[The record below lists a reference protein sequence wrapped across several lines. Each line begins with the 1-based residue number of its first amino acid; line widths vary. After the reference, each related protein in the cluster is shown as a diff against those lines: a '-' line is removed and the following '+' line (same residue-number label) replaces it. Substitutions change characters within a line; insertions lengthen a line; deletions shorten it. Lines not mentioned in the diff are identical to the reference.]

1 MCFWSRSRRCLWTKG
16 ETSGNFLHVKSLYAD
31 CDHATLLVTPRP
43 DGPVCHRGTPSCFD
57 TEESEGF
64 VRRLSGV
71 VSERHAN
78 MPEGSYT
85 TKLFIKGIKT
95 IAKKVGEE
103 STEAII
109 EAVSGKRDR
118 FIYETCDL
126 IYHYL
131 VMLEQMG
138 INLSEIESELEARHR

>member
-1 MCFWSRSRRCLWTKG
+1 
-16 ETSGNFLHVKSLYAD
+16 
-31 CDHATLLVTPRP
+31 
-43 DGPVCHRGTPSCFD
+43 
-57 TEESEGF
+57 
-64 VRRLSGV
+64 
-71 VSERHAN
+71 